1 MKRTTLKI
9 EDSILRR
16 LKKQAAEEGR
26 SFQEVANRLLRKA
39 LAAGQHADFKLEL
52 KGWNASLQP
61 GADILDRD
69 KLFDLMDG
77 R

>member
-9 EDSILRR
+9 DDAVLRM

-26 SFQEVANRLLRKA
+26 SFQEVANRLLRRG
-39 LAAGQHADFKLEL
+39 LASSRRTNYKLVL
-52 KGWNASLQP
+52 KGWDATLQP
-61 GADILDRD
+61 GVDILDRD
-69 KLFDLMDG
+69 SLFDLMDG

>member
-9 EDSILRR
+9 EDAVLRK

-26 SFQEVANRLLRKA
+26 SFQDVANRLLRRG
-39 LAAGQHADFKLEL
+39 LASSGPTNYKLVL
-52 KGWNASLQP
+52 KGWAATLQP